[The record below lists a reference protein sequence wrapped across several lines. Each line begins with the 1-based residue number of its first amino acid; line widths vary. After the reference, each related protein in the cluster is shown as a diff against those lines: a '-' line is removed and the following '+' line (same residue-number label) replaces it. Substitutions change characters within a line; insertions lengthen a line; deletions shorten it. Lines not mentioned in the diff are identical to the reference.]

1 MIQSGHH
8 TIQLGCHMIQSGCHM
23 VQLGC
28 HVIQSR
34 CHMMWLRHHIIKL
47 GCHTV
52 QLARGLIQLGHPVVE
67 LRGHMV
73 QLRCGN
79 ESPKGQKRIEK
90 LVGSCHGTSLSCE
103 WSIFGVVSCLGGG
116 WGWGVNPAVISQSQC
131 AGWTARSVS
140 MSMPKDWK
148 LQRLCID
155 IRFRVETLL
164 ATRRVFSFH
173 FGIVPSFF
181 FPFLFFPP
189 RFSGSGTETLHC
201 VWPSRTHRARL
212 CVRNV
217 CHRQVPA
224 WWAWGGG
231 AQKGGA
237 TCRQGLQGVLHPP
250 REARGVALK
259 GVVPGVLLTAAPRMS
274 GSLFQACAWMSVVI
288 IVVVV
293 VIVVSWLTVT
303 RVLFSDFWNTFY
315 LICFNWPG

>member
-1 MIQSGHH
+1 MGP
-8 TIQLGCHMIQSGCHM
+8 
-23 VQLGC
+23 VC
-28 HVIQSR
+28 HVS
-34 CHMMWLRHHIIKL
+34 
-47 GCHTV
+47 
-52 QLARGLIQLGHPVVE
+52 GL
-67 LRGHMV
+67 
-73 QLRCGN
+73 
-79 ESPKGQKRIEK
+79 
-90 LVGSCHGTSLSCE
+90 SLE
-103 WSIFGVVSCLGGG
+103 WSPVWDEGGV
-116 WGWGVNPAVISQSQC
+116 GVNPAVISQSQC

-181 FPFLFFPP
+181 FPFLFSPP

-274 GSLFQACAWMSVVI
+274 GSLFQHAPECLLSSLSLLLSLLCRDWQ
-288 IVVVV
+288 
-293 VIVVSWLTVT
+293 WLE
-303 RVLFSDFWNTFY
+303 FCS
-315 LICFNWPG
+315 LIFEISFI